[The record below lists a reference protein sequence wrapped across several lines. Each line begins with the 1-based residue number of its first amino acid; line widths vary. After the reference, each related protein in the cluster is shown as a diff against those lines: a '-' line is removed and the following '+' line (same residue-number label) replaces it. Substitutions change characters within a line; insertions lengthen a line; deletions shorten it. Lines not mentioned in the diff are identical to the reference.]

1 MEPKLELIIGKW
13 MCSCALAIDRDV
25 KEKME
30 IMSLVSE
37 IKMKRLFDKDKKLSK
52 VPQLKVIIIIIII
65 IIVNNNNNI
74 IIIIII
80 IIRRR
85 VYMSRR
91 MLILFILILK

>member
-1 MEPKLELIIGKW
+1 MEPKIELIIGKW

-65 IIVNNNNNI
+65 IVNNNNI

-85 VYMSRR
+85 VYMNRR